1 MLKFLLFNVPSRV
14 GPGGY
19 FWPLGL
25 IYAGSVIKR
34 KGHQV
39 KVVDLY
45 DEDNFMPRDVDFVL
59 RAAAEYK
66 PDVIGYG
73 GIASSYPNAKIYAL
87 ALRNEFPGITQIAG
101 GALSSTYDLL
111 LEKAKLDFVFHGE
124 AEETLAQWMDALTNA
139 KDTYGI
145 DGTSY
150 VRDGRITRRPARP
163 QMRDL
168 DEVPFPDYNI
178 LDNPQGYF
186 EYATHHFKIAPKIF
200 DYRGRLPKKT
210 LDLIAANPAFMTV
223 VTSRGCSHSCSFCYR
238 HFKGIRK
245 HSVGYIIEHM
255 ARLKKEFNVGG
266 FRIGDEFFNT
276 SKIWVSD
283 FCDALEKA
291 GLNIFYKIAGARVSS
306 MDKDMLVRLRDT
318 GCFEIDYGFESGSD
332 KILKEFGKGV
342 TRAQNIQAAKDA
354 DEVGLS
360 VPVQLVIGSPG
371 EDDSTINETV
381 SMLKE
386 IKSYVYSLNYLI
398 ALPETPIWKYCQE
411 KSLIPDPEEHLKNV
425 VNLGG
430 LYYLNLT
437 KLPYPKVMGWRLRIK
452 SEMDAQY
459 FRDRGNFTFFILHK
473 LFSRLYSFYP
483 FLFYREKLRAL
494 YKALKLNRLR
504 ARFTTLNG
512 AYGYKKSAWR
522 AVTT

>member
-25 IYAGSVIKR
+25 IYAGSIIKR
-34 KGHQV
+34 NGHQV
-39 KVVDLY
+39 KIVDLY
-45 DEDNFMPRDVDFVL
+45 DENNFMPRDVDFVL
-59 RAAAEYK
+59 KIVAK
-66 PDVIGYG
+66 HNPDVVGYG

-87 ALRNEFPGITQIAG
+87 AIRSKFPGITQIAG

-124 AEETLAQWMDALTNA
+124 AEEALPQWIKALSNGN
-139 KDTYGI
+139 DLDGI
-145 DGTSY
+145 DGISY
-150 VRDGRITRRPARP
+150 MGNSRIVRKPLSRQI
-163 QMRDL
+163 QDL

-178 LDNPQGYF
+178 LHNPQGYF
-186 EYATHHFKIAPKIF
+186 EYADHHFKIAPKIF
-200 DYRGRLPKKT
+200 DYRGRLSKKT
-210 LDLIAANPAFMTV
+210 LDLIAANPAFMTI

-245 HSVGYIIEHM
+245 HSVGYIVEHLVC
-255 ARLKKEFNVGG
+255 LKKQFNVGG

-276 SKIWVSD
+276 SKKWVSD

-291 GLNIFYKIAGARVSS
+291 DLNIFYKIAGTRVSV
-306 MDKDMLVRLRDT
+306 MDKDMLVLLRDS

-354 DEVGLS
+354 HDVGLS
-360 VPVQLVIGSPG
+360 APVQLVIGSPG
-371 EDDSTINETV
+371 ENDGTINETV

-398 ALPETPIWKYCQE
+398 ALPETPIWKYCRE
-411 KSLIPDPEEHLKNV
+411 NSLISDPEEHLKNV

-437 KLPYPKVMGWRLRIK
+437 KLPYPKGMGWRLRIK
-452 SEMDAQY
+452 SEM
-459 FRDRGNFTFFILHK
+459 
-473 LFSRLYSFYP
+473 
-483 FLFYREKLRAL
+483 
-494 YKALKLNRLR
+494 
-504 ARFTTLNG
+504 
-512 AYGYKKSAWR
+512 
-522 AVTT
+522 